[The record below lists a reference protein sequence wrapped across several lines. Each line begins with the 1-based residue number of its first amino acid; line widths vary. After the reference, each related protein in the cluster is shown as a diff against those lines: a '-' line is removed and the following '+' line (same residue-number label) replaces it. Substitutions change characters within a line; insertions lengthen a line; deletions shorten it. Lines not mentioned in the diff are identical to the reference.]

1 MFYREAGQFKTSYKQ
16 YMQAFP
22 IREDRDRHRNLACD
36 CAFLRSLFWLAGV
49 GIYLCDECD
58 HDPGGDFYNHRY
70 RTEYFGRVYWSD

>member
-22 IREDRDRHRNLACD
+22 IREDRIGIAIWLAI
-36 CAFLRSLFWLAGV
+36 ALFLRSLFWLAGV

-58 HDPGGDFYNHRY
+58 HDPCGDFYNHRY
-70 RTEYFGRVYWSD
+70 WTEYFGWVYRSD